1 MDPTRFSGKD
11 VIEMAVRIEENGL
24 TFYTEAA
31 IASESEEIKELFQFL
46 GDEERR
52 HIYCFEN
59 IGKSFDD
66 DNLPGI
72 SDPYMEEA
80 SLYLGAL
87 ANSRVFTEPDEGSRM
102 AKGIRDENDALRTAI
117 DMEKDS
123 ILFYYELE
131 KVVKGKDR
139 SVLARLISEEKKHL
153 AKLTELQ
160 KILSEK
166 KPPQ

>member
-24 TFYTEAA
+24 AFYTEAA
-31 IASESEEIKELFQFL
+31 IASESEEIKKLFQFL
-46 GDEERR
+46 GDEEKR

-59 IGKSFDD
+59 IGKSFKD

-72 SDPYMEEA
+72 SDPYIEET

-87 ANSRVFTEPDEGSRM
+87 ANSRVFTEKDEGSRM
-102 AKGIRDENDALRTAI
+102 AKKVRDEDDALRTAI

-131 KVVKGKDR
+131 KVVKEKDR
-139 SVLARLISEEKKHL
+139 SVLATLISEEKKHL

-160 KILSEK
+160 KNLSEK
-166 KPPQ
+166 TLPQ

>member
-1 MDPTRFSGKD
+1 
-11 VIEMAVRIEENGL
+11 
-24 TFYTEAA
+24 
-31 IASESEEIKELFQFL
+31 
-46 GDEERR
+46 
-52 HIYCFEN
+52 
-59 IGKSFDD
+59 
-66 DNLPGI
+66 
-72 SDPYMEEA
+72 
-80 SLYLGAL
+80 
-87 ANSRVFTEPDEGSRM
+87 
-102 AKGIRDENDALRTAI
+102 
-117 DMEKDS
+117 MEKDS

>member
-24 TFYTEAA
+24 AFYTEAA
-31 IASESEEIKELFQFL
+31 EASESDEIKELFHYL
-46 GDEERR
+46 ADEEKR
-52 HIYCFEN
+52 HVFCFEN

-66 DNLPGI
+66 ENLPGI
-72 SDPYMEEA
+72 SDPYIEET

-87 ANSRVFTEPDEGSRM
+87 ANSRVFTEKNEGSRM
-102 AKGIRDENDALRTAI
+102 AKEIRDENDALRTAI

-123 ILFYYELE
+123 ILFYYELD
-131 KVVKGKDR
+131 KVVKGKDK
-139 SVLARLISEEKKHL
+139 SVLALLIAEEKKHL

-160 KILSEK
+160 NILSEK
-166 KPPQ
+166 TPPQ

>member
-46 GDEERR
+46 GDEEKR

-80 SLYLGAL
+80 SIYLGAL

-102 AKGIRDENDALRTAI
+102 AKEVRDENDAFKDCHRHGEGLHPLLLRAG
-117 DMEKDS
+117 EGCEGERQVGS
-123 ILFYYELE
+123 LPSYL
-131 KVVKGKDR
+131 
-139 SVLARLISEEKKHL
+139 
-153 AKLTELQ
+153 
-160 KILSEK
+160 
-166 KPPQ
+166 